1 VLHKGSTDQNARIAQ
16 SEEMLFVQNRMLQA
30 ALLFSRFRGGVRRM
44 TLDKGAE
51 LSEEMRLNELAYDE
65 AAGREVVS

>member
-1 VLHKGSTDQNARIAQ
+1 
-16 SEEMLFVQNRMLQA
+16 MLFVQNRMLQA

-65 AAGREVVS
+65 APGREVVS